1 MVPRAVLL
9 VDEDWVANFV
19 KDDILKMN
27 TGSGGGASRRWP
39 CLDPQPVVSSL
50 EGAVYNL
57 NVVDILL
64 PSVSSKASHTDSV
77 SRTAHNFF
85 NEEILHPIS
94 HGDAVISCGDLSVED
109 LDSLTSSQMDTVS
122 VGAFSWSDDLDVI
135 KGHVLAAD
143 NVEVEIFGI

>member
-1 MVPRAVLL
+1 LVPRAVLL

-27 TGSGGGASRRWP
+27 TGSGGGASGRWP
-39 CLDPQPVVSSL
+39 CLDPQTVVGSL
-50 EGAVYNL
+50 EGTVL
-57 NVVDILL
+57 NRNVSDILL
-64 PSVSSKASHTDSV
+64 PSVPSKASNTDSV
-77 SRTAHNFF
+77 SWTAHNFL

-94 HGDAVISCGDLSVED
+94 HGDTVISCGDLSVED

-135 KGHVLAAD
+135 KGHVLATD
-143 NVEVEIFGI
+143 NVEVEVFGI